1 MGTGPFL
8 LTIATKFFSN
18 SLQKHGNQAH
28 RAALWTRD
36 IMTNPFENRQPY
48 IDGNPLIRT
57 PQREAYDAL
66 RDYAAASDDDEREIG
81 VVLPVGC
88 GKSGCI
94 TLTPFAFRAHRA
106 WSLRPE
112 FRSPGNWSL
121 TLIRRTRRCSIKNAR
136 SSPVAPIPSPSK
148 YEVR

>member
-1 MGTGPFL
+1 MGTARFL
-8 LTIATKFFSN
+8 LTIATKCFSN

-28 RAALWTRD
+28 RAALWIRD

-66 RDYAAASDDDEREIG
+66 RDYAAAPGDEEREIG

-94 TLTPFAFRAHRA
+94 TITPFAFRAHR
-106 WSLRPE
+106 
-112 FRSPGNWSL
+112 
-121 TLIRRTRRCSIKNAR
+121 TLV
-136 SSPVAPIPSPSK
+136 VAPGVSIAGQLVADFDPSNDAM
-148 YEVR
+148 